1 MKRTIFSKVFLN
13 NIIIITVTFLV
24 LTVLGGV
31 FVNEAVEK
39 ERDMVVE
46 NNARSIESFMRN
58 NIPSEQLKHFLH
70 GVSQSTEN
78 NILIVDQEGK
88 IMMASVNDRT
98 YNHEAGYVPLEVCKA
113 VFEGKKDKVQGTL
126 GGVYKTKMVTYQFPF
141 VNFRTNEVTAAI
153 FVSVPVSIVRES
165 QQGILRVVCM
175 IVVLVVVLSFA
186 LSYALSRQISKPIRE
201 ISASVKKFAKGD
213 FSERVGFS
221 KNYKIREVQELAG
234 TFNGMAFHME
244 KAEELRNTFISD
256 VSHELR
262 TPMTTISGFVDGIL
276 DGTIPPEKQDEYLA
290 IVKDEVLRLSGLV
303 NSFLEVAR
311 SEKDNRTLEISDFDF
326 NEVVRRTVLNLES
339 RIIEKEIY
347 VDIVFETD
355 PCFVKADKN
364 LIKSVLTNL
373 LENAIKFTE
382 RQGKICI
389 SEKIRQHEVVVS
401 VYNTGCGIAAE
412 DKEFIFERFYKGD
425 KSRSINKDGTGIG
438 LYIVRDVLERHGKT
452 ISVNSVE
459 GEYAEFVFAL
469 EKGKE

>member
-13 NIIIITVTFLV
+13 NIIIITVTFLT
-24 LTVLGGV
+24 LTILGGF
-31 FVNEAVEK
+31 FVNEAVEE

-58 NIPSEQLKHFLH
+58 DIPSDQLRHFLH

-78 NILIVDQEGK
+78 NILIVDRDGR
-88 IMMASVNDRT
+88 IMMASVNERT
-98 YNHEAGYVPLEVCKA
+98 YNYDAGYVPKEVCKD
-113 VFEGKKDKVQGTL
+113 VFNGKKDKVHGTL
-126 GGVYKTKMVTYQFPF
+126 GGVYKTKMITYQFPF
-141 VNFRTNEVTAAI
+141 ENFRTHEVTAAI
-153 FVSVPVSIVRES
+153 FISVPAAIVRES
-165 QQGILRVVCM
+165 QQEILRVVCM
-175 IVVLVVVLSFA
+175 IVVMVVVLSFL

-201 ISASVKKFAKGD
+201 ISASVRSFAKGD
-213 FSERVGFS
+213 FSRRVDLS
-221 KNYKIREVQELAG
+221 KNYKIREVQELAE
-234 TFNGMAFHME
+234 TFNSMAFRME
-244 KAEELRNTFISD
+244 KAEDLRNNFISD

-303 NSFLEVAR
+303 NSFLDVAR
-311 SEKDNRTLEISDFDF
+311 SEKNNRTLDMTNFDM

-339 RIIEKEIY
+339 KIIEKEIY

-373 LENAIKFTE
+373 LENAIKFTD
-382 RQGKICI
+382 RKGKICI
-389 SEKIRQHEVVVS
+389 SEKIRQHEVAVS
-401 VYNTGCGIAAE
+401 VYNTGCGIAKE
-412 DKEFIFERFYKGD
+412 DIDFIFERFYKGD
-425 KSRSINKDGTGIG
+425 KSRSLNKDGTGIG
-438 LYIVRDVLERHGKT
+438 LYIVRDVMERHGKAV
-452 ISVNSVE
+452 SVNSVE
-459 GEYAEFVFAL
+459 GEYAEFVFTL